1 MSCIRP
7 GGSAGGDPRK
17 PPSHHDPAIATATAA
32 AHTGPRRYHGR
43 QRGVSLDTSCTMGAN
58 GTPIGCG
65 HPRGATASAGC
76 CRTLD
81 DMEVRIGPVP
91 AASAVAWVGYAR
103 RVLAGATNRDDPPPG
118 VEPDSVEEFSA
129 YLDTWEAEA
138 AGGDPFIW
146 AGELEPERLEYLTH
160 CFLRIV
166 DHLSA
171 SASARG
177 TVEAPPEGE
186 AFYQA
191 LVSGIINAL
200 AAEGDSA
207 GAYSEDLRSRWP
219 GLRGT

>member
-1 MSCIRP
+1 MDTSSVTGATVPAPVANTP
-7 GGSAGGDPRK
+7 GGATDSACWG
-17 PPSHHDPAIATATAA
+17 
-32 AHTGPRRYHGR
+32 
-43 QRGVSLDTSCTMGAN
+43 
-58 GTPIGCG
+58 
-65 HPRGATASAGC
+65 
-76 CRTLD
+76 RTLD
-81 DMEVRIGPVP
+81 GVEVRIGPVP

-103 RVLAGATNRDDPPPG
+103 GVLAGATNRDDPLPG

-138 AGGDPFIW
+138 AGGDPLIW
-146 AGELEPERLEYLTH
+146 SGALEPERLEYLTH

-177 TVEAPPEGE
+177 SVEAPPEGE

>member
-1 MSCIRP
+1 
-7 GGSAGGDPRK
+7 
-17 PPSHHDPAIATATAA
+17 
-32 AHTGPRRYHGR
+32 
-43 QRGVSLDTSCTMGAN
+43 V
-58 GTPIGCG
+58 
-65 HPRGATASAGC
+65 
-76 CRTLD
+76 
-81 DMEVRIGPVP
+81 EVRIGPVP
-91 AASAVAWVGYAR
+91 AASTVAWVRYAR
-103 RVLAGATNRDDPPPG
+103 AVLAGATNHDEPLPG

-177 TVEAPPEGE
+177 SVEAPLEGE